1 MGQTIG
7 DLDVVL
13 RMEDEEVLGME
24 EGEGRERENCLT
36 SYKRRRMEGQD

>member
-1 MGQTIG
+1 MVMGQTIK

-24 EGEGRERENCLT
+24 EGEG
-36 SYKRRRMEGQD
+36 